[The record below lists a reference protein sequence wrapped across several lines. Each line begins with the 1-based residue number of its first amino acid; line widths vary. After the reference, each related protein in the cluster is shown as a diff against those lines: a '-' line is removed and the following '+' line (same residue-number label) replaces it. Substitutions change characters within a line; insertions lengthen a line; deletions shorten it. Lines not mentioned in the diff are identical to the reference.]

1 MKTFDA
7 FLVAVVCVVNLGFVG
22 TVYGEPSE
30 AAQIDAWMTA
40 EQGQKGGAL
49 QKGELL
55 VSALKR
61 EKVESAS
68 AVQAVQSL
76 ANLLD
81 FRLSRSGDRY
91 VYQVNGGR
99 KLVMLRYQ
107 RGRHVYETVLNA
119 NGEYEGRLLDE
130 ADKKPLIQPAP
141 WPDDD
146 EVDAE
151 KAVVDAGRLG
161 NVEQPSAVVMQEMV
175 DDANVVPAQAEG
187 EMAAADAADATH
199 AADDALDEKVSPD
212 AAYPDTMP
220 AADGD
225 ALWVPDDALPQAQEP
240 EAAEAMMMPSEPD
253 VRTNSQEE
261 LRSNHAGGTAET
273 AQTAV
278 RPITVKCRQEEAQ
291 PSVYGL
297 VMGIMGGIL
306 FLIAVIAVFIP
317 HYQARRRMHAQ
328 GLHVR
333 DKIFITPTQQI
344 VCVGYGDSA
353 YLILLTK
360 DKAQWI
366 AACDD
371 DEVALF
377 DHLQTKVYWNEMAN
391 HPVSDKQLAAMIRD
405 YHQRYEANDAAEEPS
420 APSSDNAGEED
431 DRDHGDEA

>member
-1 MKTFDA
+1 MKTFYA
-7 FLVAVVCVVNLGFVG
+7 FLVAVVCVVTLGWVG

-61 EKVESAS
+61 EKVEHAS

-76 ANLLD
+76 ADLLD

-91 VYQVNGGR
+91 VYQVNGER

-119 NGEYEGRLLDE
+119 NGEYAGRLLDE
-130 ADKKPLIQPAP
+130 SDQKPLVQPAP
-141 WPDDD
+141 WLDDD

-151 KAVVDAGRLG
+151 KAVVDAGRVG
-161 NVEQPSAVVMQEMV
+161 NVEQPSAMMMQQEGAV
-175 DDANVVPAQAEG
+175 DDTGESMLAEG
-187 EMAAADAADATH
+187 ETDH
-199 AADDALDEKVSPD
+199 AADEALGEKESPD
-212 AAYPDTMP
+212 AVYPDTVP
-220 AADGD
+220 VADGD
-225 ALWVPDDALPQAQEP
+225 ALWVPDDAIPQDQEP
-240 EAAEAMMMPSEPD
+240 ETAEAMVVPEPSAQTVLADHPNAWRND
-253 VRTNSQEE
+253 RD
-261 LRSNHAGGTAET
+261 GGVSET

-278 RPITVKCRQEEAQ
+278 RSITVKCRQEEAQ

-297 VMGIMGGIL
+297 VLGIMGGIL
-306 FLIAVIAVFIP
+306 FLIAVMIVLVP
-317 HYQARRRMHAQ
+317 HFQARRRMHAQ

-405 YHQRYEANDAAEEPS
+405 YHQRCEAEDAVVEPS
-420 APSSDNAGEED
+420 VQSSDEGSVED
-431 DRDHGDEA
+431 DREGRDEA